1 MNKKIPKLK
10 SDKEAEDFLEK
21 DLTDYIHLKKFQKV
35 SFEFQ
40 PKTKKVNIRFP
51 EKLLDAVRKEAKRQG
66 IPYQKFI
73 RQAVEHSLPD
83 RQ

>member
-1 MNKKIPKLK
+1 MKKKVPEFKC
-10 SDKEAEDFLEK
+10 DEEAEKFLEK
-21 DLTDYIHLKKFQKV
+21 DLADYLDRRNFQKV

-51 EKLLDAVRKEAKRQG
+51 EKLLNAVRKEAKRQG

-73 RQAVEHSLPD
+73 RQAVEYSLAK
-83 RQ
+83 Q

>member
-1 MNKKIPKLK
+1 MKKKVPKLK
-10 SDKEAEDFLEK
+10 SDKEAEEFLEK
-21 DLTDYIHLKKFQKV
+21 DLTDYMDLKNFQKV

-73 RQAVEHSLPD
+73 RQAVEHSLVE
-83 RQ
+83 R

>member
-1 MNKKIPKLK
+1 MKKTIPEFK
-10 SDKEAEDFLEK
+10 SDNEAEEFLEK
-21 DLTDYIHLKKFQKV
+21 DLTDYIDLKNIRKV

-73 RQAVEHSLPD
+73 RQAVEHSLAG
-83 RQ
+83 Q